1 MYIIVGLGNPGREY
15 QNTRH
20 NVGFMTLDILADRLN
35 IEIKRHNFRAVFGE
49 GYIGGTKVVLAKP
62 ETYMNLS
69 GWSVMDLCNW
79 YKPEHDQLIVIYDDI
94 DIPLGTIRI
103 RGNGSA
109 GTHNGMRNIVY
120 QLGYDDFPRIR
131 VGIGR
136 TDGERTLVSHVL
148 GAPEGEERELLI
160 KAMKDA
166 ADAAELIVRGDLK
179 EAQARYN
186 KKPKKEKKPKEQPG
200 DSQEKTQPETTSAPE
215 EA

>member
-20 NVGFMTLDILADRLN
+20 NVGYMTLDILADRMN

-49 GYIGGTKVVLAKP
+49 GCLGGTKVVLAKP

-69 GWSVMDLCNW
+69 GWSVMELCNW

-136 TDGERTLVSHVL
+136 ADGERTLVSHVL
-148 GAPEGEERELLI
+148 GSPEGEERDMLI
-160 KAMKDA
+160 RAMNDA
-166 ADAAELIVRGDLK
+166 ADAAELMIKGEMK
-179 EAQARYN
+179 EAQARFN
-186 KKPKKEKKPKEQPG
+186 KKTKKEKKPKEQ
-200 DSQEKTQPETTSAPE
+200 QREEKSAEGEAPAPE

>member
-20 NVGFMTLDILADRLN
+20 NVGYMTLDILADRMN

-49 GYIGGTKVVLAKP
+49 GCLGGTKVVLAKP

-69 GWSVMDLCNW
+69 GWSVMELCNW

-136 TDGERTLVSHVL
+136 ADGERTLVSHVL
-148 GAPEGEERELLI
+148 GSPEGEERDMLI
-160 KAMKDA
+160 RAMNDA
-166 ADAAELIVRGDLK
+166 ADAAELMIKGEMK
-179 EAQARYN
+179 EAQARFN
-186 KKPKKEKKPKEQPG
+186 KKPKKEKKPKEQ
-200 DSQEKTQPETTSAPE
+200 QREEKSAEGEAPAPE

>member
-20 NVGFMTLDILADRLN
+20 NVGYMTLDILADRMN

-49 GYIGGTKVVLAKP
+49 GCLGGTKVVLAKP

-69 GWSVMDLCNW
+69 GWSVMELCNW

-136 TDGERTLVSHVL
+136 ADGERTLVSHVL
-148 GAPEGEERELLI
+148 GSPEGEERDMLI
-160 KAMKDA
+160 RAMNDA
-166 ADAAELIVRGDLK
+166 ADAAELMIKGEMK
-179 EAQARYN
+179 EAQARFN
-186 KKPKKEKKPKEQPG
+186 KKPKKEKKPKEQ
-200 DSQEKTQPETTSAPE
+200 QMEEKSAEGEAPAPE